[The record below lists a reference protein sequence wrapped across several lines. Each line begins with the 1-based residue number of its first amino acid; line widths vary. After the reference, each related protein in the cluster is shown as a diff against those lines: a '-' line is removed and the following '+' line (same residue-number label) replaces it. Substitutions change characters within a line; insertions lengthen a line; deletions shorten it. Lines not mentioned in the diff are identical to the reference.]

1 MSETPE
7 HLVKS
12 FDQELK
18 RLRDMLT
25 RWAASWKARSP
36 SLPMRSCIA
45 TPPLRCARSRK
56 IRKSM
61 RWSARSRHF
70 VIRLLALRQPM
81 AGDLRQIVAALKITG
96 DLERIGDYAA
106 NVAKR
111 SIVLAQFSLPYS
123 LAGLAHMAHLVQGQ
137 LKSIIDALGDND
149 ADKAME
155 VWRSDQVVDDIY
167 NAIFRELIT
176 YMMEDPRNI
185 TPCTHLLFIAK
196 NLERIGDHATNIAE
210 RSVLRG
216 EGRSRCRKRG
226 RRAIPRPTPWCVR
239 VNDAGQARN
248 REKQD
253 A

>member
-1 MSETPE
+1 MSDAPE

-12 FDQELK
+12 YDQELK
-18 RLRDMLT
+18 RLRNMMTQMGGIVESQVALAAEAIMHRD
-25 RWAASWKARSP
+25 AAS
-36 SLPMRSCIA
+36 A
-45 TPPLRCARSRK
+45 TRVVEEDPKVDALEREVEA
-56 IRKSM
+56 
-61 RWSARSRHF
+61 F
-70 VIRLLALRQPM
+70 VIRMLALRQPV
-81 AGDLRQIVAALKITG
+81 AADLRHIVAALKITG

-123 LAGLAHMAHLVQGQ
+123 LAGLAHMAVMVQGQ

-149 ADKAME
+149 ADKAVE

-196 NLERIGDHATNIAE
+196 NLERIGDHATNVAE
-210 RSVLRG
+210 NLYYAVKG
-216 EGRSRCRKRG
+216 ESLPDSRPKGDTSAYAVVR
-226 RRAIPRPTPWCVR
+226 PR
-239 VNDAGQARN
+239 
-248 REKQD
+248 E
-253 A
+253 

>member
-1 MSETPE
+1 MSDTPD
-7 HLVKS
+7 HVVKS
-12 FDQELK
+12 YDQELK
-18 RLRDMLT
+18 RLRGMMTQMGGIVESQVALAAEAIMHRDAAAAT
-25 RWAASWKARSP
+25 RAVEEDPKVDALERE
-36 SLPMRSCIA
+36 IE
-45 TPPLRCARSRK
+45 T
-56 IRKSM
+56 
-61 RWSARSRHF
+61 F
-70 VIRLLALRQPM
+70 VIRLLALRQPV
-81 AGDLRQIVAALKITG
+81 ADDLRGIVAALKITG

-123 LAGLAHMAHLVQGQ
+123 LAGLAHLAHLVQQQ

-155 VWRSDQVVDDIY
+155 VWRSDLVVDDIY

-210 RSVLRG
+210 NLYYAVRG
-216 EGRSRCRKRG
+216 ETLPDARPKGDTSAYAVVR
-226 RRAIPRPTPWCVR
+226 PR
-239 VNDAGQARN
+239 
-248 REKQD
+248 E
-253 A
+253 